1 MKFGKSARKEIA
13 GTALVK
19 VQRSFLTRSIC
30 PTMRTLSTQTMSW
43 LEEGYFVRRGAPLSR
58 VDGFCC

>member
-43 LEEGYFVRRGAPLSR
+43 LEEGYFVRRGAPLS
-58 VDGFCC
+58 